1 MHFIYLLISFAY
13 FSSYLSL
20 SHSHNHQHGYKMLL
34 DAGGTFSPLPYTPM
48 QTSTLLLQG
57 VCWTGCCTG
66 DYTFLCFSSVCDPIS
81 RILCLPL
88 SGFPPFLM
96 NDIFIYLPE
105 NEYMEIKFSETLH
118 TSICLKVF
126 NFYA

>member
-20 SHSHNHQHGYKMLL
+20 SHSHNHQHGYKTLL